1 VLNCTYYVIEF
12 FGLGWLNKGGDYAD
26 PDMRA
31 ARWFT
36 EEPTAKDYPIWV
48 RVEGHNGQVMVYG
61 RVVRLNITGE
71 RL

>member
-1 VLNCTYYVIEF
+1 MTCIYYVIEF
-12 FGLGWLNKGGDYAD
+12 FGLGWLDNANTYAERD
-26 PDMRA
+26 LRA
-31 ARWFT
+31 ARWFA
-36 EEPTAKDYPIWV
+36 EEPTAKNYPIWV